1 MNTLSVAVCTGMG
14 HDLTPLLHSLIQ
26 TDCEEIL
33 VVGTEGL
40 TFPPHD
46 YFNDPR
52 VRTLFAP
59 YPLNAKRNLALR
71 EATGDLIAFVD
82 DDAVLSPQWHQAIRS
97 GFDSEKVGIVT
108 GPSLLPPGAS
118 LWQRTAQLAM
128 ASSPYSQ
135 RRYNPY
141 QEGVVDWY
149 NVIGANFAFRK
160 EALLEVGGCPEEFL
174 AQGDDMA
181 MAHNVSQKGW
191 LVFYTPEGCV
201 YHPPHSF
208 WRQVVQIHRFGRAAK
223 RLKRAGIVHPKRDP
237 AYIGY
242 IPVLMLFALVYVLG
256 EWKETLFKYR
266 KSPSNAYG
274 YNRIKEPNAS
284 GESARKDS

>member
-1 MNTLSVAVCTGMG
+1 MNTLSVAICTGMG
-14 HDLTPLLHSLIQ
+14 QDLTQLLDSLIL

-33 VVGTEGL
+33 IVGTEGHS
-40 TFPPHD
+40 FPEYTHFKD
-46 YFNDPR
+46 SR
-52 VRTLFAP
+52 VRQLFAP

-71 EATGDLIAFVD
+71 EAKGDFIAFVD
-82 DDAVLSPQWHQAIRS
+82 DDAVLGPQWHEAIRK
-97 GFDSEKVGIVT
+97 GFDSKKVGIVT
-108 GPSLLPPGAS
+108 GPSLLPPEAS

-141 QEGVVDWY
+141 QEGIVDWY

-160 EALLEVGGCPEEFL
+160 KVLSEAGGCPEEFL

-181 MAHNVSQKGW
+181 MAHNVSKMNW
-191 LVFYTPEGCV
+191 LVYYSPTAFV

-223 RLKRAGIVHPKRDP
+223 RLKRAGIVHPKRDI
-237 AYIGY
+237 AYVWY
-242 IPVLMLFALVYVLG
+242 IPVLVLFAFVYVMG
-256 EWKETLFKYR
+256 EWKEAIINKR
-266 KSPSNAYG
+266 
-274 YNRIKEPNAS
+274 
-284 GESARKDS
+284 